1 MGTLFCKKE
10 VRTIELADV
19 GLLFTGDCT
28 RRAESMEVGTPGA
41 GGSIFRISNA
51 ASLKN

>member
-28 RRAESMEVGTPGA
+28 GELKVWRWAPQEQD
-41 GGSIFRISNA
+41 A
-51 ASLKN
+51 ASSESAMQRH